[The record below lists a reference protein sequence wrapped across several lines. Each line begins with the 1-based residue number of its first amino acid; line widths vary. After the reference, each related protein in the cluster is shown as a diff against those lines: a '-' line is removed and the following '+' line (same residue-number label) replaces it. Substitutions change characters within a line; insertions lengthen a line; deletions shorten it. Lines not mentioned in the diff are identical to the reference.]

1 MSEMST
7 LTRVSLALAF
17 TALHPGLV
25 LAQAQERAIYASV
38 THEAGAP
45 VTALAATDFVVRE
58 DGVQREILRVSP
70 ATDALQI
77 AVLVDTS
84 QAIEPYVNDLRNA
97 LRTFFK
103 DLQGKHDIALFG
115 FGERPTLLA
124 DYTRDQTRLE
134 AGVGRIF
141 AQSGSAAYV
150 LDAIVE
156 VSRGLRKRE
165 EETRSVIVVITAEG
179 PEFSQRYH
187 ETVLD
192 ELRESGTTLYSLVLA
207 RPGRSLL
214 TDGARE
220 REFTLSIGA
229 QRTGGRREDLLTSMA
244 LTGRLHDLGAELN
257 NQYRV
262 VYARP
267 ALLIPPKRVDVSV
280 NRPGVTV
287 RAPRAPRE
295 PRTTS

>member
-1 MSEMST
+1 MST

-17 TALHPGLV
+17 TALHPGSV
-25 LAQAQERAIYASV
+25 LAQAQERAIFATV

-84 QAIEPYVNDLRNA
+84 QAIEPYVSDLRNA

-103 DLQGKHDIALFG
+103 DLQGKHEIALFG

-141 AQSGSAAYV
+141 AQSDSAAYV

-156 VSRGLRKRE
+156 VSRGLRKG

-179 PEFSQRYH
+179 PEFSERYH

-244 LTGRLHDLGAELN
+244 LAGRLHNLAAELN

-267 ALLIPPKRVDVSV
+267 AMLIPPKRVDVSV

>member
-1 MSEMST
+1 MSI
-7 LTRVSLALAF
+7 LIRVSLVLAF
-17 TALHPGLV
+17 AALYPGSV
-25 LAQAQERAIYASV
+25 LAQAQERVIHPSV
-38 THEAGAP
+38 IDKAGVP

-70 ATDALQI
+70 ATDPQRI

-84 QAIEPYVNDLRNA
+84 QAIEPYVSDLRNA
-97 LRTFFK
+97 LRAFFK
-103 DLQGKHDIALFG
+103 DMRGKHEIALFG

-124 DYTRDQTRLE
+124 DYTRDPSRLE
-134 AGVGRIF
+134 AGVGRLF
-141 AQSGSAAYV
+141 AQSGSAAYL
-150 LDAIVE
+150 LDAIIE

-165 EETRSVIVVITAEG
+165 DIRSAIVVITADG
-179 PEFSQRYH
+179 PEFSERYH

-192 ELRESGTTLYSLVLA
+192 ELRESGTTLHSFVLA
-207 RPGRSLL
+207 RPGRPLL
-214 TDGARE
+214 SDGARE
-220 REFTLSIGA
+220 REFTLAIGA
-229 QRTGGRREDLLTSMA
+229 RRTGGRREDLLTSMA
-244 LTGRLHDLGAELN
+244 LSGRLHDLGAELN

-267 ALLIPPKRVDVSV
+267 AMLIAPERVDVSV

-295 PRTTS
+295 TRTAS